1 MKLNKLGLLGVISL
15 LSYSL
20 AVFISPINYPGYN
33 PMTMA
38 VSDLSAVGA
47 PSLDLY
53 TRLGSLFGP
62 CAIVSIMAVFVYSKN
77 FKSKLLKVGI
87 LLFTIMQWVCNV
99 GYNMFPLVNG
109 AGNSFQNIM
118 HIVVTALVVILSIS
132 SLIIIIVG
140 SFKEKSNLL
149 GILSSICLG
158 MMFIGAIGTGCL
170 PKAVFGLFERFSTFS
185 AVIFNAILGMF
196 LYFNK
201 FKLIDESIIN

>member
-20 AVFISPINYPGYN
+20 AVFISQINYPGYN

-87 LLFTIMQWVCNV
+87 LLFAIMQWVCNV

-118 HIVVTALVVILSIS
+118 HIVVTVLVVVLSIS

-149 GILSSICLG
+149 GILASICLG

>member
-99 GYNMFPLVNG
+99 GYNMFPLVNA

-118 HIVVTALVVILSIS
+118 HIVVTVLVVVLSIS

-149 GILSSICLG
+149 GILASICLG